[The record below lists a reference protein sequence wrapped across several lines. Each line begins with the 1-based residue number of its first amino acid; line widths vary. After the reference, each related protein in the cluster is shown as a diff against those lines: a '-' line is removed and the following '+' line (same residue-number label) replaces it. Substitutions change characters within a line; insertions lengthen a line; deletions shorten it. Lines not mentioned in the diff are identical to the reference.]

1 MSKSRLSTD
10 DMARLKKAGIK
21 LGMIA
26 TLAGITR
33 QGVRCRILPRYRW
46 NPEEYAYEPDP
57 VYQAKQRERQ
67 REYQQISLVHARIF
81 GAWRPKEIRF
91 VEKNAPE
98 LTLLEL
104 ALMLRR
110 TYYAVNHYVTR
121 HDIKTRK

>member
-1 MSKSRLSTD
+1 WPAATAQAPGRSRRPPDCVAAVRGSVQEPQTMSKSRLSTD

-57 VYQAKQRERQ
+57 VYQANHPERQ
-67 REYQQISLVHARIF
+67 REYHHISPLHPRIF
-81 GAWRPKEIRF
+81 ASRNP
-91 VEKNAPE
+91 
-98 LTLLEL
+98 T
-104 ALMLRR
+104 
-110 TYYAVNHYVTR
+110 
-121 HDIKTRK
+121 